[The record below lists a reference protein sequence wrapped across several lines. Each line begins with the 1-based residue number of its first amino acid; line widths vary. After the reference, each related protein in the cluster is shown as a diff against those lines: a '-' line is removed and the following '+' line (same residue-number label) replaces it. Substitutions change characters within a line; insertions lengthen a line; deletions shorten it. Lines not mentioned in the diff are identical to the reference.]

1 MKPNKLRELLNSN
14 QPSLGT
20 HLHSTWPALV
30 EAVGH
35 TGLFDYIEF
44 VAEYTPYDLHDLD
57 NICRAAELHNLATM
71 IKVDAANREFTAQRA
86 VGSGFQSVLFA
97 DVRSAEDARACIK
110 AARPDTPADGGHFG
124 AAMRRMAYMGY
135 GGGPEYVQAL
145 REIVIVLM
153 IEKKSAVDQLEE
165 ILSLEGVDMI
175 QWGGVDYSMSAG
187 QPGAKKSPEIQAVER
202 KVFETAL
209 KMGVPP
215 RAEINSLAEAQKFLD
230 MGVRHFCMG
239 TDISILY
246 NWWQENGSGLR
257 SLLAN
262 NKGQPQ

>member
-1 MKPNKLRELLNSN
+1 MRRNKLRDLLNN
-14 QPSLGT
+14 GQPTLGT
-20 HLHSTWPALV
+20 HLHSTWPAMV

-35 TGLFDYIEF
+35 TGMFDYIEF

-57 NICRAAELHNLATM
+57 NICRAAELHDLSTM

-97 DVRSAEDARACIK
+97 DIHSVEDARACIQTVR
-110 AARPDTPADGGHFG
+110 ADTPEDGGHFG

-145 REIVIVLM
+145 REVVIVLM

-175 QWGGVDYSMSAG
+175 QWGGTDYSMNIG
-187 QPGAKKSPEIQAVER
+187 QAGAKKSPEIQAIER
-202 KVFETAL
+202 NVFETAL
-209 KMGVPP
+209 KMDVPP
-215 RAEINSLAEAQKFLD
+215 RAEINSLDEAQRFLD
-230 MGVRHFCMG
+230 MGVRHFCIG
-239 TDISILY
+239 TDISILF
-246 NWWQENGSGLR
+246 NWWKENGDGLR
-257 SLLAN
+257 NLLAN
-262 NKGQPQ
+262 S